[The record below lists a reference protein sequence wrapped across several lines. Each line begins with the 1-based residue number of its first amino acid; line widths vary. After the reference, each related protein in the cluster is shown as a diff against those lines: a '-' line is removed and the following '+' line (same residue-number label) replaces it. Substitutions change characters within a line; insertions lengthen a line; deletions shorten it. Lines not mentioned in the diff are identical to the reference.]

1 MKIVVT
7 GGAGFIGSALVR
19 YAVAQ
24 NHEILT
30 IDKLTYASCLKS
42 LDEVSSS
49 SMHHF
54 LKADIL
60 DSTAVESA
68 FSNFDPDAIIHLAA
82 ESHVD
87 RSIDE
92 PGVFVNGTVA
102 LLEAALRQ
110 WSRLDDTRR
119 EKFRFVHVSTDEVF
133 GSLGASGAFSRESR
147 YAPNSP
153 YAASKAASDH
163 FVRAYFETYKIPAIV
178 TNCTNNYGP
187 WQHSEKLIPTV
198 IRHALGHTPI
208 QPGETYLFGGR
219 NEKKN
224 SDVARRICG
233 VLDKLRPRSDGKSYA
248 E

>member
-92 PGVFVNGTVA
+92 PGVFVMTNVNGTVA

-208 QPGETYLFGGR
+208 SRFQPNR
-219 NEKKN
+219 VQAIHNI
-224 SDVARRICG
+224 R
-233 VLDKLRPRSDGKSYA
+233 GKDQR
-248 E
+248 